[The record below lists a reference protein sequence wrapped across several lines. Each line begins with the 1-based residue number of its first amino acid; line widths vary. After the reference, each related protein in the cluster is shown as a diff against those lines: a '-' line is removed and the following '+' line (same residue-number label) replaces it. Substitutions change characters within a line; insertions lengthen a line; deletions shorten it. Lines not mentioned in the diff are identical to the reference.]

1 MRLIKYLFLAVLAIC
16 LLTIAFANNGPVT
29 LTLLPPEMGAFAGF
43 NISLDMPLYFVVF
56 AGIAA
61 GLLIGFFW
69 EWLRE
74 TKHRNEASRQRTEA
88 RRLKRE
94 VELMK
99 NQKAMA
105 DGKDEILALL
115 EDSSSVR

>member
-1 MRLIKYLFLAVLAIC
+1 MRLIKYAFLAILAIC
-16 LLTIAFANNGPVT
+16 LLTIAFANRGLVT
-29 LTLLPPEMGAFAGF
+29 LTLLPAEMGAFAGF
-43 NISLDMPLYFVVF
+43 NFSIEIPLYFVVF
-56 AGIAA
+56 GGIAA

-99 NQKAMA
+99 NRKAME
-105 DGKDEILALL
+105 DGKDEIIALL
-115 EDSSSVR
+115 EDQASVR

>member
-1 MRLIKYLFLAVLAIC
+1 MRLIKYAFLAILAVC
-16 LLTIAFANNGPVT
+16 LLTIAFANRDIVT
-29 LTLLPPEMGAFAGF
+29 LTLLPAEMGAFAGVNF
-43 NISLDMPLYFVVF
+43 AFQVPLYFVAF
-56 AGIAA
+56 GGIAG
-61 GLLIGFFW
+61 GLLIGFIW

-99 NQKAMA
+99 SRKAVE

-115 EDSSSVR
+115 EDQTATR

>member
-1 MRLIKYLFLAVLAIC
+1 MRLIKYAFLAILAIC
-16 LLTIAFANNGPVT
+16 LLTIAFANRGLVT
-29 LTLLPPEMGAFAGF
+29 LTLLPEEMGGFAGYNF
-43 NISLDMPLYFVVF
+43 SIEVPLYFVVF
-56 AGIAA
+56 GGIAA
-61 GLLIGFFW
+61 GLLIGFIW

-99 NQKAMA
+99 NRKAME
-105 DGKDEILALL
+105 DGKDEIIALL
-115 EDSSSVR
+115 EDQASVR

>member
-1 MRLIKYLFLAVLAIC
+1 MRYIKYLFLALLAIC
-16 LLTIAFANNGPVT
+16 LLTIAFANRNIVT
-29 LTLLPPEMGAFAGF
+29 LTLLPGEMGAFAGF
-43 NISLDMPLYFVVF
+43 NESVSLPLYVVIF
-56 AGIAA
+56 GGIGV

-94 VELMK
+94 VEVMK
-99 NQKAMA
+99 SQKAVD

-115 EDSSSVR
+115 EDGSGAR

>member
-1 MRLIKYLFLAVLAIC
+1 MRYVKYLFLALLAIV
-16 LLTIAFANNGPVT
+16 LLTVAFANRNIVT
-29 LTLLPPEMGAFAGF
+29 LTLLPGDMGAFAGF
-43 NISLDMPLYFVVF
+43 NASISLPLYVVIF
-56 AGIAA
+56 GGIGA

-74 TKHRNEASRQRTEA
+74 TKHRNEAARQRTEA

-94 VELMK
+94 VEVMK
-99 NQKAMA
+99 SQKAMD

-115 EDSSSVR
+115 EDGGGAR

>member
-1 MRLIKYLFLAVLAIC
+1 MRLIKYAFLAVLAIC
-16 LLTIAFANNGPVT
+16 LLTIAFANRDLVT
-29 LTLLPPEMGAFAGF
+29 LTLLPGEMGDFAGSNF
-43 NISLDMPLYFVVF
+43 SIQLPLYFVVF
-56 AGIAA
+56 GGIAA

-99 NQKAMA
+99 SRKAMD
-105 DGKDEILALL
+105 DGKDEIIALL
-115 EDSSSVR
+115 EDQGTAR